1 MANLKA
7 KINNQSRTKGKAKAQ
22 QTIVAQSAKVGQFDI
37 SLGELSNVDTAGQT
51 DGAVMQFN
59 ATTGKY
65 EITTNLERQNLNINS
80 GTY

>member
-7 KINNQSRTKGKAKAQ
+7 KISSQTKLKGKSHVH
-22 QTIVAQSAKVGQFDI
+22 QTIVAQSAKIGEFSI
-37 SLGELSNVDTAGQT
+37 GLGELSNVDTAGQT

-59 ATTGKY
+59 ANTGNY
-65 EITTNLERQNLNINS
+65 EITTTLERQNLNINS

>member
-7 KINNQSRTKGKAKAQ
+7 KINSQSRTKGKAKAQ
-22 QTIVAQSAKVGQFDI
+22 QTIVAQRAKVGQFDI

-80 GTY
+80 RTY

>member
-7 KINNQSRTKGKAKAQ
+7 KISSQTKLKGKSQSQ
-22 QTIVAQSAKVGQFDI
+22 QNIVAQSAKIGQFDI
-37 SLGELSNVDTAGQT
+37 GLGEHSNVDTAGQT

-65 EITTNLERQNLNINS
+65 EITTQLERQNLNINS

>member
-7 KINNQSRTKGKAKAQ
+7 KISSQTKLKGKAQSQ
-22 QTIVAQSAKVGQFDI
+22 QTLVAQSAKIGQFDI
-37 SLGELSNVDTAGQT
+37 GLGELSNVDTAGQT

-59 ATTGKY
+59 GSTGKY